1 MANEQMTFQVDNAQ
15 LIFRNFSGRE
25 TDFNREGDRNFA
37 VILDEENAKAM
48 LRDGWNV
55 KYLASRED
63 GDADTPYI
71 SVSVS
76 FKNRPPR
83 VVMVSSA
90 GKTDLTKDSVGVLD
104 WADIRQADLIC
115 NAYAWEVGGKSGIK
129 AYLKTLVVTI
139 EEDEL
144 ERRYKLNESAQQ
156 THGPDED

>member
-1 MANEQMTFQVDNAQ
+1 MTFQVDNAQ

-37 VILDEENAKAM
+37 VILDEDTAKVM
-48 LRDGWNV
+48 LKDGWNV

-63 GDADTPYI
+63 GDPDTPYI

-156 THGPDED
+156 THGPDEE